1 MKSIQALREQRA
13 ATVKELQD
21 LIKKPS
27 WDNAVDQPVYDAG
40 MASIE
45 SIDAE
50 ISRIENVNRITFEN
64 AEREGIIEAANR
76 VGHDEGSKSAVVFAK
91 WLKGGDTA
99 LNQEDWAAIRNTM
112 STTTGSEGGFT
123 VPTEVASTVVD
134 ALKQFGGMR
143 AVANIIRTE
152 AGNDMNWPT
161 SDGTAELGELLGQNA
176 TAANADPVFGTLALP
191 VYKYSSRTVAV
202 PIELLQDSTVDI
214 EAFVTNRLV
223 QRLGRITN
231 QHFTVGT
238 GTGQPN
244 GVATAATV
252 GSTGATGTTL
262 TVTYDALVDLQH
274 SVDPAYRDLGNCRFM
289 MNDDSVKVVKKI
301 KDTQGRPIFLPG
313 YDPANNGKLDTLLGH
328 AIQVNQQVA
337 VMAANAKSI
346 LFGDFQNYVIRDALD
361 IQMMR
366 FTDSAYATKGQVGFL
381 AMMRSG
387 GNLMDVGG
395 AVKAYRNSAT

>member
-13 ATVKELQD
+13 AIAKELQD

-27 WDNAVDQPVYDAG
+27 WDDAVDKPVYDTG
-40 MASIE
+40 MAKIE

-50 ISRIENVNRITFEN
+50 INRIENVNRITFEN
-64 AEREGIIEAANR
+64 GELEGIIDVANR
-76 VGHDEGSKSAVVFAK
+76 VSKDTGSQSSAVFAK

-134 ALKQFGGMR
+134 ALKLFGGMR

-161 SDGTAELGELLGQNA
+161 SDGTAELGELLSQNV
-176 TAANADPVFGTLALP
+176 AAGTGSPVFGTLPLP
-191 VYKYSSRTVAV
+191 VYKYSSRSVAV

-231 QHFTVGT
+231 QHFTVGS
-238 GTGQPN
+238 GSGQPN
-244 GVATAATV
+244 GVVTAAGV
-252 GSTGATGTTL
+252 GVTGATGTTL
-262 TVTYDALVDLQH
+262 TVTYDSLVDLQH

-328 AIQVNQQVA
+328 AIQVNQSVA

-395 AVKAYRNSAT
+395 AIKAYRNSAT